1 MIRENGLG
9 EQRPIAG
16 LRLELEG
23 DGCTQL
29 IGAFDTLDEAVDA
42 VCDLFNVG
50 ARIAPGARFVVVD
63 DETGEVTPLPVPAL

>member
-29 IGAFDTLDEAVDA
+29 IGAFDTLDEAVAFQFGLNRTDVRCLGILYRHGRLTA
-42 VCDLFNVG
+42 G
-50 ARIAPGARFVVVD
+50 G
-63 DETGEVTPLPVPAL
+63 